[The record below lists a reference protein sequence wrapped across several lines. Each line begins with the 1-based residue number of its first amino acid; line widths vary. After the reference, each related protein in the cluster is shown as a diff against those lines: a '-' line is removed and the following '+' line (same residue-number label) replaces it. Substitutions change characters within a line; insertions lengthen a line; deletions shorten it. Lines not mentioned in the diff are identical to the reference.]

1 MSEWTWE
8 PDDFAALWLNDAHDR
23 FPGPLGY
30 TSRIPTVTEERAH
43 RAAVHARYD
52 REETELIQLAF
63 HTLSNCDLQIRIVG
77 ESTRLG
83 GGRRRMY
90 RLLGA
95 QTAHHAV
102 LLSQTVTDDVE
113 ERIRCRLFRPDNL
126 PGRIAKLLPEF
137 AAGRS
142 SSRTFHIDDIA
153 AARRGGTDGYRDSPS
168 KQFERLVSQPRD
180 GGGIAE
186 LLPGPLDARTD
197 SWYSAQWFDLTE
209 DGRYLLRRDRDQVQV
224 RPAAADDLR
233 ALFANWIDRTLS
245 RLRERENEPAW

>member
-30 TSRIPTVTEERAH
+30 TSRFPTVEEAQAH

-52 REETELIQLAF
+52 RDETELIQLAF

-77 ESTRLG
+77 ESTRIG
-83 GGRRRMY
+83 GNRRRMY
-90 RLLGA
+90 RLLAA

-126 PGRIAKLLPEF
+126 PSRIANLFPEF
-137 AAGRS
+137 PAGRS
-142 SSRTFHIDDIA
+142 PSQTFHIDDITPG
-153 AARRGGTDGYRDSPS
+153 RRGREDGYRDSPG
-168 KQFERLVSQPRD
+168 KQFQRLLAMPRD
-180 GGGIAE
+180 GGGIVE
-186 LLPGPLDARTD
+186 LLPGPLNARAE
-197 SWYSAQWFDLTE
+197 SWYNAQWFDIVDE
-209 DGRYLLRRDRDQVQV
+209 GRYLARRDREQVHV
-224 RPAAADDLR
+224 RPATGDDLR
-233 ALFANWIDRTLS
+233 ALFTNWIDRTLT
-245 RLRERENEPAW
+245 RQRERENEHAW

>member
-30 TSRIPTVTEERAH
+30 TSRIPTVTAERAH

-63 HTLSNCDLQIRIVG
+63 HTLSNCDLQVRIIG

-83 GGRRRMY
+83 GNRRRMY
-90 RLLGA
+90 RLLAA

-102 LLSQTVTDDVE
+102 LLSQTVTDNVE

-126 PGRIAKLLPEF
+126 PGRIANLLPEF

-142 SSRTFHIDDIA
+142 PGQTFHINDIDPK
-153 AARRGGTDGYRDSPS
+153 RRGGNDSYRDSPR
-168 KQFERLVSQPRD
+168 KKFERLLVRPLD
-180 GGGIAE
+180 GNGIVE
-186 LLPGPLDARTD
+186 LLPGPLDARTE
-197 SWYSAQWFDLTE
+197 SWYQAQWFDISD
-209 DGRYLLRRDRDQVQV
+209 DGRYLVRRNHEQVQV
-224 RPAAADDLR
+224 LPATDGDLR
-233 ALFANWIDRTLS
+233 TLFTNWIDRTLS
-245 RLRERENEPAW
+245 RLRERENEHVW